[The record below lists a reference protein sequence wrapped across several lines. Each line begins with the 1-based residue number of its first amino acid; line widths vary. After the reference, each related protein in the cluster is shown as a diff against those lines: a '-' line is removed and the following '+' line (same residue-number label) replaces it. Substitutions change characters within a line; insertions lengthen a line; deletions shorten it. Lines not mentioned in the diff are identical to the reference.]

1 MLSIM
6 KKTYITPSA
15 VNIDL
20 CAEEHMLLTLSN
32 KYDTNPDNQF
42 SNHRKKAI
50 VDDLELLFDDEEEE
64 F

>member
-15 VNIDL
+15 VNINL
-20 CAEEHMLLTLSN
+20 CAEEHMLLSLSN
-32 KYDTNPDNQF
+32 GKPKKDDPDNQF
-42 SNHRKKAI
+42 SNHRRMANWDI
-50 VDDLELLFDDEEEE
+50 FDDEEEE